1 METTGLDEVLNDI
14 ELSLKTPDL
23 IQDNKLNF
31 EHKDSLYRVRM
42 PNQREYSLAESKK
55 NELYGELIQ
64 IENMMTK
71 PKLKKILKEKQNIDL
86 DALQKEADD
95 LEKEMYDVYIS
106 LSRKKDSETE
116 AIEKYKKQI
125 QDITV
130 KRRDILMEI
139 TGHYEST
146 IESQIENRYMEFL
159 TACCTEKYFEE
170 DKKGRW
176 EKVWSN
182 FDEYTQ
188 DDTKLPLKAV
198 GYLTHLIFAI
208 RD

>member
-1 METTGLDEVLNDI
+1 METIGLDEVLTDI
-14 ELSLKTPDL
+14 DLHLKTPDL

-31 EHKDSLYRVRM
+31 EHRGSLYRVRM
-42 PNQREYSLAESKK
+42 PNQREYSLADSQK
-55 NELYGELIQ
+55 NILYGELVQ

-95 LEKEMYDVYIS
+95 LEKDMYDAYIS
-106 LSRKKDSETE
+106 LSRKKDSEVE
-116 AIEKYKKQI
+116 SIAKYKKQI
-125 QDITV
+125 EDIIK
-130 KRRDILMEI
+130 KRRDLLMDI
-139 TGHYEST
+139 AGHYEST

-159 TACCTEKYFEE
+159 TSCCTEKYFEE
-170 DKKGRW
+170 DQKGRW

-182 FDEYTQ
+182 FDEYTL

>member
-1 METTGLDEVLNDI
+1 METTGLDEVLSDI
-14 ELSLKTPDL
+14 DLHLKTPDL

-31 EHKDSLYRVRM
+31 EHKGSLYRVRM
-42 PNQREYSLAESKK
+42 PNQREYSLADSQK
-55 NELYGELIQ
+55 NALYGELIQ

-106 LSRKKDSETE
+106 LSRKRDTETE

-125 QDITV
+125 EDLMK
-130 KRRDILMEI
+130 KRRDLLMDI
-139 TGHYEST
+139 AGHYEST

-170 DKKGRW
+170 DQKGRW
-176 EKVWSN
+176 EKVWAN
-182 FDEYTQ
+182 FDKYIL
-188 DDTKLPLKAV
+188 DDTKLPLTAV